1 VSDFGVTRG
10 LDFLPD
16 GIPIRGIAGDQQ
28 AALYGQGCFTA
39 GESKCTYG
47 TGAFYLLHTG
57 QKAVT
62 SHHKLLTTVAAMCD
76 ATPKYALEGAVFIAG
91 AAVQWLRDGLRL
103 FSKAA
108 EIEQLAAA
116 SREEE
121 PVICVPGFVGLGAP
135 HWEPAARGAILGLT
149 RATTAADLARAVLE
163 GVALQVV
170 DLVEAAVKDWSGTPE
185 AALAPLSVDGGMA
198 RNAWFLQRQA
208 DLLGRP
214 VVQAAQIEAT
224 AHGAAFLAAVGAGLT
239 DETAL
244 RQHLHVTARFE
255 PKWTPQQRRHKR
267 HIWRR
272 AVDAVLTFAR
282 SAEDEP

>member
-1 VSDFGVTRG
+1 
-10 LDFLPD
+10 
-16 GIPIRGIAGDQQ
+16 
-28 AALYGQGCFTA
+28 
-39 GESKCTYG
+39 
-47 TGAFYLLHTG
+47 
-57 QKAVT
+57 
-62 SHHKLLTTVAAMCD
+62 
-76 ATPKYALEGAVFIAG
+76 
-91 AAVQWLRDGLRL
+91 
-103 FSKAA
+103 
-108 EIEQLAAA
+108 
-116 SREEE
+116 
-121 PVICVPGFVGLGAP
+121 
-135 HWEPAARGAILGLT
+135 
-149 RATTAADLARAVLE
+149 LE

-170 DLVEAAVKDWSGTPE
+170 DLVEAAVKDWSGTPQ

-198 RNAWFLQRQA
+198 RNTWFLQRQA

-267 HIWRR
+267 HVWRR

-282 SAEDEP
+282 SAGDES